1 MYLIARPSGP
11 PLYPPPLRPSISIF
25 LREEEE
31 EEQEVVEEEEEVQS
45 LLAAEASEDL

>member
-11 PLYPPPLRPSISIF
+11 PLYPPPRPSISIF

-45 LLAAEASEDL
+45 LLAAEAGEDL